1 MRIIPD
7 TYRHISLIKPI
18 ERAVSL
24 KTHYDQG
31 IIDTENVVYS
41 IKDFIKYMQSNYKNL
56 FNIQEKIVI
65 HVTNIKSDTIH
76 YNCII
81 DSNKIEIFKSSF
93 LIFPINYKYI
103 KGYVGKIIFY
113 NQTNY
118 YTNTIHI
125 KCWIAKSKKDAEQI
139 MLENQEEI
147 QEQLRLWSITK
158 FTDKLE
164 EIV

>member
-7 TYRHISLIKPI
+7 TYRHISCTKPI

-24 KTHYDQG
+24 KTRSDQG
-31 IIDTENVVYS
+31 IIDTENVVYN
-41 IKDFIKYMQSNYKNL
+41 IKDFIKYMQSNYKNI
-56 FNIQEKIVI
+56 FNTQEKIVI
-65 HVTNIKSDTIH
+65 HVTNTNSDNIH
-76 YNCII
+76 YDCII
-81 DSNKIEIFKSSF
+81 DSNKIHTFKHSF
-93 LIFPINYKYI
+93 LTFSLNYKYI

-113 NQTNY
+113 NQTMY
-118 YTNTIHI
+118 LTNTIHI